1 MNIQSIMKY
10 IGLILAETFIRAN
23 ESITVLGCFKAKEF
37 TALKGGENGANY
49 TVTGDLT
56 IKGITHSISLHSSNC
71 TKHLLQQKRKLPHTR
86 SPSKRDEKQE

>member
-37 TALKGGENGANY
+37 TGIVNH
-49 TVTGDLT
+49 TVW
-56 IKGITHSISLHSSNC
+56 
-71 TKHLLQQKRKLPHTR
+71 
-86 SPSKRDEKQE
+86 